1 MKNLLTLLFL
11 FLACSSFGQRTVFGG
26 HNNYVAPVAPPSI
39 VTTGL
44 VLNLDAGNAASYA
57 GTGTT
62 WTDLSG
68 RGNNGTL
75 VNSVTYSSS
84 NQGTLVFDGYT
95 PVQGPNPYVLL
106 PTNAD
111 FDFGT
116 GDFTVDVWVY
126 IKTLN
131 DHPNLLSIN
140 VDETTNYSALRLGYY
155 QGNLGMLHSYD
166 NATWVPSI
174 AGVPI
179 ATNAW
184 KNIVVSRI
192 SGQVTVY
199 INSVSELTYSLP
211 GALMTNRRN
220 VLGTIYPTFG
230 NPGFFNLSGNIATA
244 KFYKGKGLT
253 ASEVTTQ
260 FNLLKSRFG
269 L

>member
-11 FLACSSFGQRTVFGG
+11 LLAGSTFAQRALFGRN
-26 HNNYVAPVAPPSI
+26 NNYVAPTGPPIS
-39 VTTGL
+39 
-44 VLNLDAGNAASYA
+44 
-57 GTGTT
+57 
-62 WTDLSG
+62 
-68 RGNNGTL
+68 
-75 VNSVTYSSS
+75 
-84 NQGTLVFDGYT
+84 
-95 PVQGPNPYVLL
+95 
-106 PTNAD
+106 
-111 FDFGT
+111 
-116 GDFTVDVWVY
+116 
-126 IKTLN
+126 
-131 DHPNLLSIN
+131 
-140 VDETTNYSALRLGYY
+140 
-155 QGNLGMLHSYD
+155 
-166 NATWVPSI
+166 
-174 AGVPI
+174 
-179 ATNAW
+179 TNAW

-199 INSVSELTYSLP
+199 INVVSELTYSLL

>member
-1 MKNLLTLLFL
+1 MKVFLTFL
-11 FLACSSFGQRTVFGG
+11 FLVGAFNVQAQRTVFGG

-75 VNSVTYSSS
+75 FNSVAYSSS

-116 GDFTVDVWVY
+116 GDFTVDIWVY

-140 VDETTNYSALRLGYY
+140 VDESTNFSALRMSYY
-155 QGNLGMLHSYD
+155 LGNLGISHSYD
-166 NATWVPSI
+166 NNNWAAQKST
-174 AGVPI
+174 PI
-179 ATNAW
+179 STNAW

-199 INSVSELTYSLP
+199 INSVSALTYSLP
-211 GALMTNRRN
+211 GALMTNLRN

-230 NPGFFNLSGNIATA
+230 NPGFFNLSGNIATT